1 MGEAMVIN
9 THTLPIDESVHGQ
22 MQRVDHL
29 YVVLAG
35 GKPSGGARVALTSI
49 DKIEIGRGAAR
60 TIKRDGSS
68 LRIEVPDPYMSSSHL
83 RFERDR
89 AHWLAVDAGSRNG
102 ILVNGAKQERAIV
115 ADHDVIEAG
124 RSFFM
129 LRVSEA
135 AGEPV
140 LELPAKP
147 KAGGLVTL
155 DPALA
160 RGFEELGRIA
170 ASEVPVLVGGPT
182 GCGKERVAFGIHT
195 MSGRKGAFVP
205 VNCGALPS
213 GLIESELFGHK
224 KGAFSGAIADAP
236 GLVAASTGG
245 TLFLDEIG
253 DLPAPAQAA
262 LLRVLEEHEVRAVGA
277 TSTTPVDLRVVAAT
291 HRDLDA
297 MIEDGNFREDLLARL
312 AGFELE
318 LPALADRRVDLG
330 AMLAEVA
337 PDATFAAAALRA
349 LLAYAWPRNVRELVR
364 AVERAA
370 ALAAGGEISAS
381 HLPDEIAGAKFTAP
395 AVAPADAR
403 RDELVALLEKHHG
416 NVSKVA
422 ADLGRVRQQ
431 VQRWL
436 KRYGLDPERYRS

>member
-1 MGEAMVIN
+1 MVN
-9 THTLPIDESVHGQ
+9 TRTLSIHESVHAHS
-22 MQRVDHL
+22 QRVDHL
-29 YVVLAG
+29 YCVVAG
-35 GKPSGGARVALTSI
+35 GKPGGGARWQLTGLER
-49 DKIEIGRGAAR
+49 IEIGRGATRAVR
-60 TIKRDGSS
+60 RDGNT
-68 LRIEVPDPYMSSSHL
+68 LRVDVPDPWMSSNHL
-83 RFERDR
+83 RFERER

-102 ILVNGAKQERAIV
+102 ILVNGAKQDRAIV

-135 AGEPV
+135 AAEPA
-140 LELPAKP
+140 LELHPTM

-160 RGFEELGRIA
+160 RAFDELSRIA
-170 ASEVPVLVGGPT
+170 ASPVPVLVGGPT
-182 GCGKERVAFGIHT
+182 GSGKERVAFGIHT

-205 VNCGALPS
+205 VNCGALPA

-236 GLVAASTGG
+236 GLVAASSGG

-277 TSTTPVDLRVVAAT
+277 TSATRVDLRVVAAT
-291 HRDLDA
+291 HRDLDS

-318 LPALADRRVDLG
+318 MPALADRRVDLG
-330 AMLAEVA
+330 TMLAEIA
-337 PDATFAAAALRA
+337 PDATFAAVAIRA
-349 LLAYAWPRNVRELVR
+349 LLAYGWPRNVRELVR
-364 AVERAA
+364 AVERAV
-370 ALAAGGEISAS
+370 ALAAGGEITAA
-381 HLPDEIAGAKFTAP
+381 HLPEEIASAKFTAP
-395 AVAPADAR
+395 AIAPADAR

-436 KRYGLDPERYRS
+436 KRYGLDPERYRT

>member
-1 MGEAMVIN
+1 MHAQIA
-9 THTLPIDESVHGQ
+9 
-22 MQRVDHL
+22 RVDHL
-29 YVVLAG
+29 YLVLAG
-35 GKPSGGARVALTSI
+35 GKPAGGARWSLTNI
-49 DKIEIGRGAAR
+49 DKIEIGRGTNRAVR
-60 TIKRDGSS
+60 RDGST
-68 LRIEVPDPYMSSSHL
+68 LRVDVPDPWMSSNHL

-89 AHWLAVDAGSRNG
+89 AHWLAIDAGSRNG

-115 ADHDVIEAG
+115 ADHDIVEAG

-129 LRVSEA
+129 LRVSEYS
-135 AGEPV
+135 GDPS
-140 LELPAKP
+140 LELPARP
-147 KAGGLVTL
+147 PAGTLVTL
-155 DPALA
+155 DPLLA
-160 RGFEELGRIA
+160 RSFEELARIA
-170 ASEVPVLVGGPT
+170 ASEVPVLIGGST
-182 GCGKERVAFGIHT
+182 GSGKERVAQWIHT
-195 MSGRKGAFVP
+195 VSRRSGAFVP

-213 GLIESELFGHK
+213 GLVESELFGHK
-224 KGAFSGAIADAP
+224 KGAFSGAITDAP
-236 GLVAASTGG
+236 GLVVASSNG

-277 TSTTPVDLRVVAAT
+277 TTRTTVDLRVVAAT

-312 AGFELE
+312 SGFELE
-318 LPALADRRVDLG
+318 LPSLAERRVDIG
-330 AMLAEVA
+330 TMLAEIA
-337 PDATFAAAALRA
+337 PDTTFAAAAIRA
-349 LLAYAWPRNVRELVR
+349 LLAYNWPRNVRELVR

-370 ALAAGGEISAS
+370 ALASGGEITAS
-381 HLPDEIAGAKFTAP
+381 QLPEEIATAKFTAP
-395 AVAPADAR
+395 AIAPADAR

-422 ADLGRVRQQ
+422 VELGRVRQQ

>member
-1 MGEAMVIN
+1 MVN
-9 THTLPIDESVHGQ
+9 TRTLSIDESVHAQ

-35 GKPSGGARVALTSI
+35 GKPSGGARWSLTHI
-49 DKIEIGRGAAR
+49 DKIEIGRGGHRA
-60 TIKRDGSS
+60 IKRDGSS
-68 LRIEVPDPYMSSSHL
+68 LRVDVPDPWMSSSHL

-129 LRVSEA
+129 LRTSEA
-135 AGEPV
+135 SGEAA

-147 KAGGLVTL
+147 KPGSLVTL

-160 RGFEELGRIA
+160 RAFEELARIA

-182 GCGKERVAFGIHT
+182 GSGKERVAFGIHT
-195 MSGRKGAFVP
+195 MSGRKGSFVP

-213 GLIESELFGHK
+213 GLVESELFGHK

-236 GLVAASTGG
+236 GLVAASSGG

-277 TSTTPVDLRVVAAT
+277 TAPIAVDLRVVAAT

-312 AGFELE
+312 AGFDLE
-318 LPALADRRVDLG
+318 LPALTDRRVDFG
-330 AMLAEVA
+330 AMLAEIA
-337 PDATFAAAALRA
+337 PDTTFAAATIRA

-370 ALAAGGEISAS
+370 ALAAGGEIGVA
-381 HLPDEIAGAKFTAP
+381 HLPEEIASAKFTAP

-403 RDELVALLEKHHG
+403 RDELVTLLEKHHG

-436 KRYGLDPERYRS
+436 KRYGLDPERYRT

>member
-1 MGEAMVIN
+1 MVN
-9 THTLPIDESVHGQ
+9 TRTLSIDESVHAA

-29 YVVLAG
+29 YLVIAG
-35 GKPSGGARVALTSI
+35 GKPGGGARWSLTNI
-49 DKIEIGRGAAR
+49 DKVEIGRGGQRAV
-60 TIKRDGSS
+60 KRDGST
-68 LRIEVPDPYMSSSHL
+68 LRVDVPDPWMSSSHL

-102 ILVNGAKQERAIV
+102 ILVNGAKQDRAIV

-135 AGEPV
+135 AGEPA
-140 LELPAKP
+140 LELPVRP

-160 RGFEELGRIA
+160 RAFEELARIA
-170 ASEVPVLVGGPT
+170 ASQVPVLVGGPT
-182 GCGKERVAFGIHT
+182 GSGKERVAFGIHT

-213 GLIESELFGHK
+213 GLVESELFGHK

-236 GLVAASTGG
+236 GLIAASSGG

-277 TSTTPVDLRVVAAT
+277 TSTTAVDLRVVAAT

-318 LPALADRRVDLG
+318 LPALADRRVDFG
-330 AMLAEVA
+330 AMLAEIA
-337 PDATFAAAALRA
+337 PDVTFAAAAIRA

-370 ALAAGGEISAS
+370 ALAAGGEIGAA
-381 HLPDEIAGAKFTAP
+381 HLPEEIASAKFTAP

-436 KRYGLDPERYRS
+436 KRYGLDPERYRT